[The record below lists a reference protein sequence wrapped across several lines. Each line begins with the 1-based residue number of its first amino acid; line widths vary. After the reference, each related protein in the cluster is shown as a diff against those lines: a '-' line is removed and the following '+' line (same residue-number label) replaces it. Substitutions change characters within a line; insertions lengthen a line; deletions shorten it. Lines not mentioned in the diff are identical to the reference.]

1 MADFRTLALFLGLC
15 ASAECASQ
23 AAFSVTADR
32 DSVGIGEVLTLTL
45 ESDESI
51 TEGQQWTWPALAAGD
66 SLAQG
71 WEILSV
77 GAIDS
82 AASLALDAGIRR
94 TQAVEILA
102 WDTGF
107 RVIEPLI
114 LFNEAGDTVRSPALL
129 VQVGLTPLET
139 NPAPKPL
146 QGFAEFRWTWWER
159 LSRHW
164 PWAAVLAALAA
175 LGYVIRKGLRRP
187 DQAAEEVPIAP
198 AEPGHLIA
206 WRLLRELNDERPW
219 LDGRDKETQSRLSD
233 AIRLHLDSAFGVKS
247 LERATTELV
256 AQLQHSAIRGL
267 DAADAAWLTDVLQ
280 RSDLVKFAKQSMP
293 ADAHARAV
301 QDALRWVE
309 RTQPDTNEAGSTSN
323 TPEDHG

>member
-1 MADFRTLALFLGLC
+1 VADLRTLALFLGLC

-23 AAFSVTADR
+23 AAFSVTADQ

-107 RVIEPLI
+107 RVIEPLQ
-114 LFNEAGDTVRSPALL
+114 LGGDNPVLSAPLLIQIGAHAL
-129 VQVGLTPLET
+129 ED
-139 NPAPKPL
+139 NPAPRPM
-146 QGFAEFRWTWWER
+146 QGYTHFEWTWWER
-159 LSRHW
+159 LMRIL
-164 PWAAVLAALAA
+164 PPLLLVLGLAAAA
-175 LGYVIRKGLRRP
+175 WWVLKQLRNRESVIPPPLVPQEPAKPAHLTALRMLEALEV
-187 DQAAEEVPIAP
+187 DQ
-198 AEPGHLIA
+198 
-206 WRLLRELNDERPW
+206 PW
-219 LDGRDKETQSRLSD
+219 KDGEGKEAQAQLSE
-233 AIRLHLDSAFGVKS
+233 AVRLHLQGTFGVKA
-247 LERATTELV
+247 LERATEELT
-256 AQLQHSAIRGL
+256 AHLTGAPIRGL
-267 DAADAAWLTDVLQ
+267 DGDDARWLVSLLRQ
-280 RSDLVKFAKQSMP
+280 SDLVKFAKQDLSS
-293 ADAHARAV
+293 DAHLHAV
-301 QDALRWVE
+301 REALAWVR
-309 RTQPDTNEAGSTSN
+309 RTSPAADPTEPNSDLN
-323 TPEDHG
+323 D